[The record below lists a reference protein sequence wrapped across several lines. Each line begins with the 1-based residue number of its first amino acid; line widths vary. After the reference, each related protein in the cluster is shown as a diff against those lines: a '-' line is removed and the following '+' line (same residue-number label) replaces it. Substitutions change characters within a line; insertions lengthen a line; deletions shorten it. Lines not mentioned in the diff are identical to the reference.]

1 VKAQLA
7 QARAQA
13 QAQQLRRG
21 FVLVAV
27 LGGILI
33 VGAVAFA
40 MLFTASL
47 ESMAVRARQ
56 DSVIA
61 RAALD
66 GALTLTVAELAA
78 GLADLPGEGEAAGD
92 QALESSDH
100 GPWPEH
106 GLPVLVAVERVPTD
120 DGSVVVR
127 LTATHQ
133 PAAGAQR
140 ATESVIVRLQPDLQ
154 LLRR

>member
-1 VKAQLA
+1 MKAQLA
-7 QARAQA
+7 QAQER
-13 QAQQLRRG
+13 RRG

-27 LGGILI
+27 LGGVLI

-56 DSVIA
+56 DGVVA
-61 RAALD
+61 RAALE
-66 GALTLTVAELAA
+66 GALALTVAQLAA
-78 GLADLPGEGEAAGD
+78 GLAEPPGEGAETSD
-92 QALESSDH
+92 QPLDPSVH

-106 GLPVLVAVERVPTD
+106 GLPVLVTVQRVPTG

-133 PAAGAQR
+133 PAAGAGGQR
-140 ATESVIVRLQPDLQ
+140 ATESMVVRLQPDLQ

>member
-1 VKAQLA
+1 MSAQLL
-7 QARAQA
+7 QADR
-13 QAQQLRRG
+13 RHRG

-33 VGAVAFA
+33 VSAVAFA

-56 DSVIA
+56 DGVVA
-61 RAALD
+61 RAALE
-66 GALTLTVAELAA
+66 GALALTVAELAV
-78 GLADLPGEGEAAGD
+78 GLADPPGEGAEPAAGSGE
-92 QALESSDH
+92 ASEH

-106 GLPVLVAVERVPTD
+106 GLPVLVAVERVPTE

-127 LTATHQ
+127 LAATYQ
-133 PAAGAQR
+133 PLAVADLQR
-140 ATESVIVRLQPDLQ
+140 AAESMVVRLQPDLR